1 MAAKIFISYKAEEFS
16 QAEWIRRRLTDAG
29 FLCWMAPGSIPGGA
43 KYAAYI
49 PQAIRSCDI
58 FVVVLSNKAQQS
70 MWVPKELN
78 QAINAKKKIMPF
90 FIENC
95 SLHDDFDLYL
105 CDLQRYDAWK
115 DREGAISEL
124 IRDIS
129 AHESQQS
136 PQIAGTSEAG
146 NSDIGTFTFAAP
158 GEQPESK
165 KQGLNKLY
173 LLPVI
178 AVVAALLIIVGK
190 KLLDVGKDDGGAGSS
205 ETALTAN
212 TLETDTGTETETEPQ
227 TETSEGTEAGTDAGS
242 QTGTET
248 ETAGTETGTAATTET
263 AAGTGTDA
271 ESQTETAVVDY
282 NTDGEVRILNKKY
295 AQDLEFQHLARR
307 FEEESGIKVTVKS
320 PAVGKY
326 TKTLDESMTG
336 SRNDP
341 TLFMLSGLNDFEKY
355 GSECLNLTDSAAAG
369 ELVDDSYKLEGQNG
383 RVYGLACIVESY
395 GLCVNTRLLKKA
407 GYEASEIRSF
417 RDLKRIVEDITRRK
431 DELGFSAFTSPSVGI
446 GASGDYRFAEHAPAV
461 PLYYELKDYDFNTR
475 LALHGTYMDCFRD
488 YIDLYLD
495 HAAVPRSQASER
507 SLDDAQE
514 EFLTE
519 KAVFHQDG
527 SWNMDIIE
535 SIMKDQGTV
544 IPLYMGMPGEED
556 QGLNKTC
563 SYFWCVNK
571 YASEDDKE
579 ATLQFLYWLV
589 TSDTG
594 IEIMTDEMGFQI
606 PYRRATVPDNVF
618 LEILHEEEE
627 NGMKPI
633 NQYYKYGD
641 YDTWI
646 NGLRRNILNYANGSG
661 SWASVE
667 EAYKTLW

>member
-1 MAAKIFISYKAEEFS
+1 M
-16 QAEWIRRRLTDAG
+16 LV
-29 FLCWMAPGSIPGGA
+29 LCWMAPGSIPGGA
-43 KYAAYI
+43 KYAAHI

-105 CDLQRYDAWK
+105 CDLQRYDAWR
-115 DREGAISEL
+115 DRECAISEL

-136 PQIAGTSEAG
+136 PQIAGMSEAG

-227 TETSEGTEAGTDAGS
+227 TETSEGTETGTDAGS
-242 QTGTET
+242 QTGKNET
-248 ETAGTETGTAATTET
+248 EGTETGTAATQTET

-307 FEEESGIKVTVKS
+307 FEEESGIKVTVES

-326 TKTLDESMTG
+326 TKTLDESITG
-336 SRNDP
+336 
-341 TLFMLSGLNDFEKY
+341 KQ
-355 GSECLNLTDSAAAG
+355 
-369 ELVDDSYKLEGQNG
+369 K
-383 RVYGLACIVESY
+383 
-395 GLCVNTRLLKKA
+395 
-407 GYEASEIRSF
+407 
-417 RDLKRIVEDITRRK
+417 
-431 DELGFSAFTSPSVGI
+431 
-446 GASGDYRFAEHAPAV
+446 
-461 PLYYELKDYDFNTR
+461 
-475 LALHGTYMDCFRD
+475 
-488 YIDLYLD
+488 
-495 HAAVPRSQASER
+495 
-507 SLDDAQE
+507 
-514 EFLTE
+514 
-519 KAVFHQDG
+519 
-527 SWNMDIIE
+527 
-535 SIMKDQGTV
+535 
-544 IPLYMGMPGEED
+544 
-556 QGLNKTC
+556 
-563 SYFWCVNK
+563 
-571 YASEDDKE
+571 
-579 ATLQFLYWLV
+579 
-589 TSDTG
+589 
-594 IEIMTDEMGFQI
+594 
-606 PYRRATVPDNVF
+606 
-618 LEILHEEEE
+618 
-627 NGMKPI
+627 
-633 NQYYKYGD
+633 
-641 YDTWI
+641 
-646 NGLRRNILNYANGSG
+646 
-661 SWASVE
+661 
-667 EAYKTLW
+667 